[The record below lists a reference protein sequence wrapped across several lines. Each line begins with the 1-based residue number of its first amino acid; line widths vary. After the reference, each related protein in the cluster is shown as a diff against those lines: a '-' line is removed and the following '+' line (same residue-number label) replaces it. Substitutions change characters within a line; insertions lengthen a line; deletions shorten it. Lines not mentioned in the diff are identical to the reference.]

1 MTYIFP
7 VETATGT
14 VDGVNKTFTL
24 TRNIYQIDYVIVD
37 GVIYGGNVVFVQGT
51 PTFLLE
57 DAPVFSLPQVAYYD
71 SAVSLPTGQGITV
84 AELRTEFLK
93 RMKDTSDIDA
103 ISGTFMQW
111 CNYINRHAYRELT
124 NVQPEQYIRTQTYTW
139 TSGTS
144 TYALPSDFDNVSPQ
158 GTGMYE
164 IDNNGQDTDRRLALT
179 NFGSTSSG
187 WYMNKQAFTVT
198 PIPSESKNYRLRYIP
213 MLTDLT
219 LETEQMVIP
228 RAYSWHI
235 MNVLNAYYDVWD
247 TDNGDEAWNDERVN
261 NSLQELLSQI
271 KPDGQNVVI
280 DDFTSAYYY

>member
-24 TRNIYQIDYVIVD
+24 TRNIYQIGYVIVD
-37 GVIYGGNVVFVQGT
+37 GVIYGGNVTFITGT

-93 RMKDTSDIDA
+93 RKKDTSDIDA

-111 CNYINRHAYRELT
+111 CNYINRFAYRELA
-124 NVQPEQYIRTQTYTW
+124 NVQPEQYIRTQVYTW
-139 TSGTS
+139 TDGTA

-158 GTGMYE
+158 GTGMYQ
-164 IDNNGQDTDRRLALT
+164 IGDDGQDTDRRLAIT
-179 NFGSTSSG
+179 SFGSTNTG

-198 PIPSESKNYRLRYIP
+198 PVPSSSKQYRLRYIP
-213 MLTDLT
+213 SLTDLSS
-219 LETEQMVIP
+219 ETDQLVIP
-228 RAYSWHI
+228 RAYSYHI
-235 MNVLNAYYDVWD
+235 MDVLDACYNLWD
-247 TDNGDEAWNDERVN
+247 EDQQAEVFNDDRVMRTMN
-261 NSLQELLSQI
+261 ELVSHI
-271 KPDGQNVVI
+271 KPDGSVAVMP
-280 DDFTSAYYY
+280 DFSTDYYY